1 MDKDADSAIKKLLK
15 NKDLK
20 FSLGEDV
27 PEVEKIPFHLPQLDQ
42 LLGGGLPKNRFT
54 LIYGPPNVGKSYL
67 SSLAVSSAQK
77 EGGEAMWIDAERSYD
92 KDWMTK
98 CGVDQSKII
107 ISQPLNGEE
116 AMAQL
121 KEGLQAG
128 VAVVV
133 LDSIAALVPK
143 DITKEVEKGNF
154 SYSPMAWQ
162 GRFVNSA
169 FPKLFP
175 YLENGS
181 AFIAINQQRQSI
193 GGIGRQG
200 NTWPGGQGQTFYA
213 HAMLEV
219 RRDGW
224 INEKIDG
231 EDRRVGFDMQIR
243 MHKSKI
249 GGEHWNAAVV
259 PFKAGGG
266 IDVIET
272 FMREGIN
279 QGAIEQSGTWYT
291 YKGTKIQGM
300 NGLKGL
306 FLETPT
312 LFEELQNELTP

>member
-1 MDKDADSAIKKLLK
+1 MKKDASSAIEQLLK

-77 EGGEAMWIDAERSYD
+77 EGGEAMWVDVERSYD
-92 KDWMTK
+92 KDWMAK
-98 CGVDQSKII
+98 CGVDQSKILVA
-107 ISQPLNGEE
+107 QPTNGED
-116 AMAQL
+116 AMAHVR
-121 KEGLQAG
+121 EGLAAG
-128 VAVVV
+128 IDIVV

-143 DITKEVEKGNF
+143 DMTKEVEQGNF
-154 SYSPMAWQ
+154 GYSPMAWQ
-162 GRFVNSA
+162 GRFVNSS

-181 AFIAINQQRQSI
+181 AFIAINQMRQSI
-193 GGIGRQG
+193 GGIRPT

-224 INEKIDG
+224 IKEKIDG
-231 EDRRVGFDMQIR
+231 SEQTVGFDMQVR

-249 GGEHWNAAVV
+249 GGENWKSVVV

-266 IDVIET
+266 IDIIET
-272 FMREGIN
+272 FMRDGVAK
-279 QGAIEQSGTWYT
+279 GLIEQAGAWYT
-291 YKGTKIQGM
+291 YQGTKVQGL
-300 NGLKGL
+300 NGLKAL
-306 FLETPT
+306 FLEAPS
-312 LFEELQNELTP
+312 LFEELKNELTT